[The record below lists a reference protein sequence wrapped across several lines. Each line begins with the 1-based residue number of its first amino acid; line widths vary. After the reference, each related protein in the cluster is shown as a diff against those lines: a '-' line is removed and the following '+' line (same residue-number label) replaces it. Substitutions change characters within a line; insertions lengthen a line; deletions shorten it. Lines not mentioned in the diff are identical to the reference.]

1 MRLKVLHAED
11 PWLSLVQ
18 VSLVMN
24 HASDQ
29 SGAAILPGRGG
40 TALSA
45 VVLFP
50 PAAPASVARGWLPS
64 VDVIVPYKTK
74 LQRSGFYLVLLY
86 DKFLPHSTASA
97 AATCWGPIC

>member
-29 SGAAILPGRGG
+29 SGAAILPGQGG
-40 TALSA
+40 AQHC
-45 VVLFP
+45 
-50 PAAPASVARGWLPS
+50 LPS
-64 VDVIVPYKTK
+64 SSFHLLLLRQWPEVGFPQWMSLSLT
-74 LQRSGFYLVLLY
+74 RPNSSGVGF
-86 DKFLPHSTASA
+86 
-97 AATCWGPIC
+97 I